1 MSRGTETPWPRAA
14 WRQRV
19 IAVLTFLAVVAVAA
33 IGATL
38 TRRPAPAATVDR
50 AAPSASLLS
59 PRALHRQ
66 TPALPPT
73 VARARTRIKHVVF
86 VLLENHSF
94 DSVFG
99 RFPGADGAI
108 TATIAGR
115 GPLTL
120 LHAPP
125 FFWHDI
131 AHDRSDAIGVADGG
145 RMDGFSSIVGGDLNG
160 DLMAYQQYDAA
171 DIPALWSYATHY
183 TLGDHMFSP
192 MAGSTFPN
200 HLYSVAAQSGGIIGN
215 PQNWTTGWGCDSG
228 TGSYVL
234 RRAASGKI
242 VGASPCVGFSSL
254 ADTME
259 RAHVSWRYYA
269 DSYPHLGYLWSAL
282 DAFPSIR
289 RTSLW
294 QTRIEDQSAFEAD
307 ALGGRLP
314 AFSWLTPTYG
324 ASSHPPYGI
333 CDAQTWLV
341 SKMDAL
347 MQGPDWSSTAV
358 FVVWDDFGGF
368 YDHVPPPVVDALGYG
383 PRVPLLVI
391 SPYARQGYVDHTT
404 YSFESVLKTFEEIA
418 GLPPLTDRDRNA
430 RDILGAFDFD
440 RAAPSLIMSQPA
452 CAAHPSPAQYARDLP
467 AALTQAVVHTL
478 GLTIADVAARH
489 RMLTLAQIAASRQV
503 AVASLKQA
511 MVAALD
517 AYVHGAE
524 VQAFIS
530 TPRGGTMLRDDSR
543 RIDALISAPP
553 GSSLGPLLGSDQDVN
568 TLPHGTSPDGSG

>member
-1 MSRGTETPWPRAA
+1 LSGVTGTPRRRAA
-14 WRQRV
+14 WRQKTL
-19 IAVLTFLAVVAVAA
+19 AVLTFLAVAAVATV
-33 IGATL
+33 GSTL
-38 TRRPAPAATVDR
+38 IRRPAPAATIDA
-50 AAPSASLLS
+50 AAPSAPHPYPRGQASALS
-59 PRALHRQ
+59 P
-66 TPALPPT
+66 T
-73 VARARTRIKHVVF
+73 VSRARTAIKHVVF

-108 TATIAGR
+108 TATVAGR
-115 GPLTL
+115 GQFSL

-125 FFWHDI
+125 YFWHDI
-131 AHDRSDAIGVADGG
+131 AHDRSDAIGAVDNG

-160 DLMAYQQYDAA
+160 DLMAYQQYEAA
-171 DIPALWSYATHY
+171 DIPALWSYATHF

-200 HLYSVAAQSGGIIGN
+200 HLYSVAAQAGGIIGN
-215 PQNWTTGWGCDSG
+215 PQNWTMGWGCDSG
-228 TGSYVL
+228 AGSYVL

-242 VGASPCVGFSSL
+242 VGARPCVGFSSL

-294 QTRIEDQSAFEAD
+294 QTRIADQSAFEAD
-307 ALGGRLP
+307 ALGGHLP

-333 CDAQTWLV
+333 CDAQNWLV

-383 PRVPLLVI
+383 PRVPFLVI

-418 GLPPLTDRDRNA
+418 DLPPLTDRDRNA

-440 RAAPSLIMSQPA
+440 RPAPPLILSQPA
-452 CAAHPSPAQYARDLP
+452 CAAHPSPAHYARYLP

-478 GLTIADVAARH
+478 GLTLSDVAERH
-489 RMLTLAQIAASRQV
+489 RTLTLAQIAASRHV
-503 AVASLKQA
+503 AVASLKLA

-524 VQAFIS
+524 VQAVIS
-530 TPRGGTMLRDDSR
+530 TPQGGTLLRDDDR
-543 RIDALISAPP
+543 RIDALISAAP

-568 TLPHGTSPDGSG
+568 ILPHGTPPNSSG

>member
-108 TATIAGR
+108 TATVAGR

-228 TGSYVL
+228 AGSYVL

-418 GLPPLTDRDRNA
+418 NLPPLTDRDRNA

-568 TLPHGTSPDGSG
+568 NLPHGTSPDGSG